1 MLTSLSWITFIM
13 EPSALSD
20 RCNISLTLLLALNV
34 FQLILSA
41 GVLHVVHAQLCT
53 GTCSLILKYTSLFF
67 SQAV

>member
-34 FQLILSA
+34 FQLILSVWA
-41 GVLHVVHAQLCT
+41 RVWQVAHSRVPVHAL
-53 GTCSLILKYTSLFF
+53 LLR
-67 SQAV
+67 